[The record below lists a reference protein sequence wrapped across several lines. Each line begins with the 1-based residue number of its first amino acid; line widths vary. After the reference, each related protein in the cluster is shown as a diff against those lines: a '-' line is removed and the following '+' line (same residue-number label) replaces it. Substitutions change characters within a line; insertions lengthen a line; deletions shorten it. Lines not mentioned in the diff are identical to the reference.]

1 MKKESEGEGKRGQAG
16 ARFPQDAAAE
26 SADRREEESV
36 RPLERREMTGAKGA
50 GGANGE
56 ARAPDRAREKA
67 KAPPLGE
74 AGGETVPDGEGP
86 RFSYGTQTERQLFCH
101 DGIPLV
107 EARLTF
113 PVFGEEIPS
122 ATSRFYERL
131 RAAGLAYAQG
141 ELFALSRAR
150 LESAEGRGAR
160 YFHRRLVLVHTATLY
175 PVGEFLCIRRER
187 RVEYRGHVLTAE
199 RFGEVLDGEGNMRSP
214 RAFSAA
220 GGMGRR
226 LLCGWQRMGFLLDR
240 EGHAILPQ

>member
-16 ARFPQDAAAE
+16 ARFPQ
-26 SADRREEESV
+26 
-36 RPLERREMTGAKGA
+36 GA
-50 GGANGE
+50 GGANDE
-56 ARAPDRAREKA
+56 ARAEDRAREKT

-74 AGGETVPDGEGP
+74 AGGETAPAGEGP
-86 RFSYGTQTERQLFCH
+86 RFSYGTQTERQIFCH

-160 YFHRRLVLVHTATLY
+160 YFHRRLVLVHTVTLS
-175 PVGEFLCIRRER
+175 PVGEYLCVCRER
-187 RVEYRGHVLTAE
+187 RVEYRGRVLAAE
-199 RFGEVLDGEGNMRSP
+199 RFGEVLDAKGRMRSP
-214 RAFSAA
+214 RTFPAA

-226 LLCGWQRMGFLLDR
+226 LLFGWQKRGFLLDR